1 MFTGIIKAV
10 GVVTDITSKAG
21 DICMSI
27 RPPKPS
33 YRDIRLGE
41 SIAVNGVCLTAVTV
55 SKNGFNVD
63 ISRETLTTT
72 TLYSLKVGSHVN
84 IEPALTVGDSISGHF
99 VTGHV
104 DCIGKVILKKP
115 DARST
120 YLRISFPSRFLK
132 YIAPKGSICI
142 DGVSLTVNEVS
153 GNEFTVNII
162 PHTTDVTILDGYQVG
177 TEVNIEIDLIAR
189 YLEHFTSDE
198 KSNTTSKE
206 FLKVHG
212 YG

>member
-27 RPPKPS
+27 RSPKPS
-33 YRDIRLGE
+33 CRDIRLGE
-41 SIAVNGVCLTAVTV
+41 SIAINGVCLTAVTI

-72 TLYSLKVGSHVN
+72 TLCSLKVGSHVN
-84 IEPALTVGDSISGHF
+84 VEPALTVGDSVSGHF

-104 DCIGKVILKKP
+104 DCIGKVILKNP

-142 DGVSLTVNEVS
+142 DGVSLTVNEAS

-189 YLEHFTSDE
+189 YLERFTSDE
-198 KSNTTSKE
+198 KSNATSKE

>member
-1 MFTGIIKAV
+1 MFTGIVKAV
-10 GVVTDITSKAG
+10 GAVIDITSKTG

-27 RPPKPS
+27 QSSKPS
-33 YRDIRLGE
+33 CRDIRLGE

-55 SKNGFNVD
+55 CKNGFNVD

-72 TLYSLKVGSHVN
+72 TLDSLKVGSHVN
-84 IEPALTVGDSISGHF
+84 IEPALTVGDSMSGHF

-104 DCIGKVILKKP
+104 DCVGKVILKKP

-120 YLRISFPSRFLK
+120 YLRISFPSSFLK
-132 YIAPKGSICI
+132 YIVPKGSICI

-153 GNEFTVNII
+153 GNECTVNII
-162 PHTTDVTILDGYQVG
+162 PHTSDVTILDGYQVG

-189 YLEHFTSDE
+189 YLERFTSDE
-198 KSNTTSKE
+198 KSNATSKE

>member
-27 RPPKPS
+27 RSPKPS
-33 YRDIRLGE
+33 CRDIRLGE
-41 SIAVNGVCLTAVTV
+41 SIAINGVCLTAVTI

-84 IEPALTVGDSISGHF
+84 VEPALTVGDSVSGHF

-104 DCIGKVILKKP
+104 DCIGKVILKNP

-142 DGVSLTVNEVS
+142 DGVSLTVNEAS

-189 YLEHFTSDE
+189 YLERFTSDE
-198 KSNTTSKE
+198 KSNATSKE

-212 YG
+212 YD